1 MKSVVLI
8 LVALTMLFKPF
19 WPVVDYA
26 ANYDYIIK
34 VLCEN
39 KDKPELKCNG
49 KCYLSKQLAKEAQE
63 SEDMP
68 FNSQDKIEIPVVL
81 FCQSEENY
89 EVSQL
94 LITQTQ
100 QNYNNTQN
108 CYSKLFCDITSPP
121 PKIL

>member
-8 LVALTMLFKPF
+8 LVALTMLFKPL
-19 WPVVDYA
+19 WPIADYV

-63 SEDMP
+63 SEEVP
-68 FNSQDKIEIPVVL
+68 YNSQDKTEIPVVL
-81 FCQSEENY
+81 FCASEDTY
-89 EVSQL
+89 DVHLVSRITLKQNFNDSQNL
-94 LITQTQ
+94 DSTLI
-100 QNYNNTQN
+100 
-108 CYSKLFCDITSPP
+108 CDVASPP
-121 PKIL
+121 PRY

>member
-8 LVALTMLFKPF
+8 LVALTMLFKPL
-19 WPVVDYA
+19 WPVADYV

-63 SEDMP
+63 SDEAP
-68 FNSQDKIEIPVVL
+68 FNSQDKTEIPVVL
-81 FCQSEENY
+81 FCASEGMYDVPLVPALTVKRNFNK
-89 EVSQL
+89 SQHL
-94 LITQTQ
+94 YNTLI
-100 QNYNNTQN
+100 
-108 CYSKLFCDITSPP
+108 CDVASPP
-121 PKIL
+121 PKY